1 MMARRG
7 AGGELPEG
15 GTPATVPNA
24 AARTFEGVPDLGLEE
39 DLAAVERE
47 RALRGRGREGATE
60 AAEDELD
67 R

>member
-1 MMARRG
+1 
-7 AGGELPEG
+7 
-15 GTPATVPNA
+15 VPDA